1 MKIIFVKLQRKQ
13 GVMGN
18 CRSEKCTPPR
28 SQQRNNEWSTQLPVR
43 KRLLLLIIFIQCL
56 GKYSTASPVAH
67 TMLYSDEVEDRRP
80 LALINPDSF
89 RFGLFTLLLE

>member
-1 MKIIFVKLQRKQ
+1 MKIIFVELHRKQ

-28 SQQRNNEWSTQLPVR
+28 SQQRNNEYSTSAR
-43 KRLLLLIIFIQCL
+43 RLLFIFIQCL

-67 TMLYSDEVEDRRP
+67 TMLYSGEVEDCRP